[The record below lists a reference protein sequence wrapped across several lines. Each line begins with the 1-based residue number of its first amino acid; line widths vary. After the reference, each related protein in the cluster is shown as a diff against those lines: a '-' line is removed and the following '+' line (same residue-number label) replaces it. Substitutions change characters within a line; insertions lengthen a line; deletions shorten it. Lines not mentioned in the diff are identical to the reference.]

1 MQRSLPPNVG
11 PLLLQQEMAFSSFP
25 SIKGNFVGGKLLALT
40 RLNRKEPGALLYSTV
55 SNKKNFFTK
64 LDWLY
69 DNYRQQIG
77 TKPGQEIVTAIVNAC
92 NCGQSCH
99 FHVSTSRPLK
109 NHSDLSLL
117 WYETEV
123 HFLERKEAQWS
134 TF

>member
-25 SIKGNFVGGKLLALT
+25 STKGNFVGGKPLALT
-40 RLNRKEPGALLYSTV
+40 RLNRKEPGALLYTTV
-55 SNKKNFFTK
+55 SDKKIFTK

-69 DNYRQQIG
+69 DSYRQQVG
-77 TKPGQEIVTAIVNAC
+77 TKQVQEIVTAIVNAC
-92 NCGQSCH
+92 TSGQNCH
-99 FHVSTSRPLK
+99 FHVSASRPLK

-123 HFLERKEAQWS
+123 HFLEIKEAQWL